1 LVGWRRQ
8 QISSR
13 LHPTSRKRSLIGLRK
28 IMRVPHSIVAVIA
41 LLLSLSSA
49 LAASQLRQI
58 GMVSLPGSPGFG
70 EVAFAGGML
79 VMTHPAASTVDVFN
93 PARRRMV
100 AQISGLQSP
109 RGIAVDEQNRK
120 VYVAD
125 AGNNSIAVIST
136 DTWKLSDTVPLQA
149 SPDQLSLHDNGMQMY
164 WSDAEAGT
172 ISLLDLRT
180 RQNIG
185 TVEVGGAPR
194 YLASDP
200 DRQLLFVTVQDKHE
214 IVAIDPQ
221 LKISERFSLNASQPT
236 GLVYDA
242 RFGELYVAVRF
253 AVLAI
258 NAQNGTEVNRVPA
271 AAGVDRLWLDPESRT
286 LYAAGGGSLLT
297 MHANGRLSAAE
308 EIDTGVKGH
317 TVAYDAD
324 KRLVLLPG
332 GRESK
337 SKILILRQMTP
348 GQPADESAQAH
359 VQ

>member
-1 LVGWRRQ
+1 
-8 QISSR
+8 
-13 LHPTSRKRSLIGLRK
+13 
-28 IMRVPHSIVAVIA
+28 MRVPRSIVAIIA

-49 LAASQLRQI
+49 WAAPQLRQI
-58 GMVSLPGSPGFG
+58 GMVSLPGPPGFG

-136 DTWKLSDTVPLQA
+136 DTWKLSDTVPLQG
-149 SPDQLSLHDNGMQMY
+149 SPDQLLLHDNGSQMY

-180 RQNIG
+180 RQNMA
-185 TVEVGGAPR
+185 TVDVGGAPR

-200 DRQLLFVTVQDKHE
+200 DRQLLFATVQDKHE

-221 LKISERFSLNASQPT
+221 LKISQRFSLNASQPT

-242 RFGELYVAVRF
+242 RVGELYVAVRF

-258 NAQNGTEVNRVPA
+258 NAQNGTEVNRIPA
-271 AAGVDRLWLDPESRT
+271 AAGVDRLWLDPESRM

-308 EIDTGVKGH
+308 EIYTDVKGH

-324 KRLVLLPG
+324 KKLVFLPG

-337 SKILILRQMTP
+337 SKLLILRPMTP
-348 GQPADESAQAH
+348 GQPADENARAH
-359 VQ
+359 MQ